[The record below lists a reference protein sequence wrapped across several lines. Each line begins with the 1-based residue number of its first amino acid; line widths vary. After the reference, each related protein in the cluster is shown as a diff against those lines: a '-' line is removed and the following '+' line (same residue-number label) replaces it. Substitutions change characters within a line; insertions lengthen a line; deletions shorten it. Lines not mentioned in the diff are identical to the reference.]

1 MTFATTIN
9 IVTII
14 LCLAVLVQSAR
25 MMRSLAAF
33 RSADL
38 PATVI
43 ALTRATDDASRVLAE
58 LKQALA
64 ETDPRL
70 RIIGDARAVTDEL
83 SVMIGIANASADRF
97 LGAGRGASP
106 AALDPQRDLAA

>member
-9 IVTII
+9 IVTVI
-14 LCLAVLVQSAR
+14 LCLAVLVQSSR

-38 PATVI
+38 PTTVV
-43 ALTRATDDASRVLAE
+43 ALARATDDASRVLGD

-97 LGAGRGASP
+97 LEARGDRSIP
-106 AALDPQRDLAA
+106 NRETQSDLAA